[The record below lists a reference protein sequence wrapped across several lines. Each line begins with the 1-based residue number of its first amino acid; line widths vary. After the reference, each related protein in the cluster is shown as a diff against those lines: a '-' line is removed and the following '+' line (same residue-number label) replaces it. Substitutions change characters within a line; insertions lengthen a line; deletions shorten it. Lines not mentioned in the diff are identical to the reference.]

1 MKLRLVALAAI
12 LPVATLAAEPPAATP
27 PPPGAVGISAVD
39 GTVQAFTLATD
50 GTVCGVLLGD
60 GTEIQ
65 VPRRLATALQGAVKA
80 GDEVHVQGWRTPTP
94 GVVDATALTDA
105 RTGHAVVASQGA
117 PPAPPLATRSE
128 SAPRPPGLPPPG
140 AQEATLQGR
149 VMRPLH
155 APDGALDG
163 ALLGDGTDLR
173 LPPDAARRVANL
185 LQPGNEIAVE
195 GYAMQTPYGQV
206 MAVQAI
212 GGSPDTLTQIAP
224 GPAMPAASAATPP
237 APARPPPQ

>member
-1 MKLRLVALAAI
+1 MKLRLVALAAT
-12 LPVATLAAEPPAATP
+12 LPVAALAAEPPAATP
-27 PPPGAVGISAVD
+27 PPPGAAGISVVD

-50 GTVCGVLLGD
+50 GTVNGVLLGD
-60 GTEIQ
+60 GTEIH
-65 VPRRLATALQGAVKA
+65 VPRRLAAALQGAVKA

-105 RTGHAVVASQGA
+105 RTGSAVVGQAV
-117 PPAPPLATRSE
+117 PPAPSSAARPE
-128 SAPRPPGLPPPG
+128 SAPRPLGLPPPG

-173 LPPDAARRVANL
+173 LPPEAARRVANL
-185 LQPGNEIAVE
+185 LQPGNEVAVE
-195 GYAMQTPYGQV
+195 GYALQTPYGQV

-212 GGSPDTLTQIAP
+212 GGTPDALTQVAP
-224 GPAMPAASAATPP
+224 GPATPAAATATPP
-237 APARPPPQ
+237 APARPPPP

>member
-1 MKLRLVALAAI
+1 MKLRLVGLVAI
-12 LPVATLAAEPPAATP
+12 LPVAALAAEPPAATP
-27 PPPGAVGISAVD
+27 PPPGAAGIGAVD

-50 GTVCGVLLGD
+50 GTVNGVLLGD
-60 GTEIQ
+60 GTEIH
-65 VPRRLATALQGAVKA
+65 VARRLAAELQEAVRP
-80 GDEVHVQGWRTPTP
+80 GDEVHVQGWRTSTP

-105 RTGHAVVASQGA
+105 RTGHAVVAQGA
-117 PPAPPLATRSE
+117 PPAPPLAGRGE
-128 SAPRPPGLPPPG
+128 SAPRPLGLPPPG
-140 AQEATLQGR
+140 AHEATLQGR

-185 LQPGNEIAVE
+185 LEPGNPVAVE
-195 GYAMQTPYGQV
+195 GYALQTPYGQV

-212 GGSPDTLTQIAP
+212 GASPDRLTPVAP
-224 GPAMPAASAATPP
+224 GPAPPP
-237 APARPPPQ
+237 APVVTSPVPVRPPIP